1 MHKPNLERLGELWST
16 LQDVFI
22 KLHGSTFPTAAAING
37 HAPAGG
43 CFLATCC
50 EYRVMVPNY
59 KIGLNEVHLGIPV
72 PFMVQAAM
80 RSVLTTRKA
89 EEALT
94 LGTLFTTDEALN
106 VGLIDEIA
114 EDKNEAILK
123 CENFLEQF
131 SKIPANARAIT
142 KQAFRAKETQEL
154 EESREIDVQQFVA
167 SVNQESVQ
175 KVIEVYLA
183 NLRNKK

>member
-1 MHKPNLERLGELWST
+1 MY
-16 LQDVFI
+16 
-22 KLHGSTFPTAAAING
+22 GSTYPTAAAING

-50 EYRVMVPNY
+50 EYRVMAPNF
-59 KIGLNEVHLGIPV
+59 KIGLNEVHLGVPV

-80 RSVLTTRKA
+80 RNVLSQRKA
-89 EEALT
+89 ELALT
-94 LGTLFTTDEALN
+94 LGTLFSTAEALK

-114 EDKNEAILK
+114 ADKNEAIVK
-123 CENFLEQF
+123 CEQFLEQF
-131 SKIPANARAIT
+131 SKIPAEARAIT
-142 KQAFRAKETQEL
+142 KQAFRAKDTQPL
-154 EESREIDVQQFVA
+154 EEIREIDVQQFVA

>member
-1 MHKPNLERLGELWST
+1 MWST

-43 CFLATCC
+43 CFLACCC

-80 RSVLTTRKA
+80 RNVLSSHNA
-89 EEALT
+89 ELALT
-94 LGTLFTTDEALN
+94 LGKLFRTDEALKI
-106 VGLIDEIA
+106 GLVDDIA
-114 EDKNEAILK
+114 ANKAEAISK
-123 CENFLEQF
+123 CEEFLEQF
-131 SKIPANARAIT
+131 SNIPFDARSIT
-142 KQAFRAKETQEL
+142 KQAFRAKDTQPL
-154 EESREIDVQQFVA
+154 EEIREIDVQQFVA
-167 SVNQESVQ
+167 SVNQDSVQ
-175 KVIEVYLA
+175 GVIQVYLE